1 MKRVAIQGIK
11 GSFHDIAAHQYFA
24 SEELE
29 TVCCSSFEQVFDCV
43 RDDPSIIAFAA
54 IENTIA
60 GSLLHNYELLRNS
73 GLSIVGEHKL
83 HISHSLVCLPE
94 DDWDSLCEVDSHPVA
109 LMQCR
114 SFLQN
119 HPQLKV
125 VQRSDTASSA
135 RAIADEQL
143 RGHCAICHKDNAAL
157 YGLKILEEEIE
168 DNKHN
173 FTRFLLCSNSKRA
186 SHLRHIED
194 CNKAS
199 LVFTLPH
206 KEGSLSQ
213 ALSVLSFYDINL
225 TKIQSLPIIGK
236 EWEYM
241 FYIDVV
247 YPTLERFRQGVAAI
261 SPLTS
266 ELRVLGE
273 YIESKETNI

>member
-1 MKRVAIQGIK
+1 MKRVAIQGIR
-11 GSFHDIAAHQYFA
+11 GSFHDIAAHQYFL

-29 TVCCSSFEQVFDCV
+29 IVCCSSFEQVFDCV

-60 GSLLHNYELLRNS
+60 GSLLHNYELLRDS

-135 RAIADEQL
+135 RAIAEEQL

-247 YPTLERFRQGVAAI
+247 YPALSRFRQGIAAI

-273 YIESKETNI
+273 YIESKETNL